1 MPVKVFGI
9 EDYNAAVKKIIQV
22 YPEQAAKFLN
32 AQATKLLKKVR
43 ERTPVGETK
52 KLRRSWRK
60 TKPKIK
66 GGEMQIE
73 VRSTTPHAHLIEY
86 GHKMVVGGK
95 LNKGGKVVGFVP
107 GRHMLEI
114 SFNEYNKEMPFEVE
128 RWYNELVKELE
139 V

>member
-9 EDYNAAVKKIIQV
+9 EEYNAAVKKIIQV

-32 AQATKLLKKVR
+32 EQATKLVKKVR
-43 ERTPVGETK
+43 DRTPVGETK
-52 KLRRSWRK
+52 RLRRSWRK

-66 GGEMQIE
+66 GGGMQIE
-73 VRSTTPHAHLIEY
+73 VKSSAPHAHLIEY
-86 GHKMVVGGK
+86 GHAIKRKKNGPV
-95 LNKGGKVVGFVP
+95 LGFVP